1 MTSKEKQV
9 ELDRHRVLLN
19 ATLNYLMEHYTG
31 FMVFDE
37 SDYAMDHYV
46 QEKNQSEKYYRE
58 RRLERLKAKLNTLTH
73 SLRLNKDV
81 GFRKYLEQETGYTV
95 DLFWDLR
102 SQVNEILQKGEITL
116 SNQINDVEFMISL
129 AEIYPD
135 ELLNIKELSII
146 LKRFKDSLPPPVKLL
161 TRAEYQRVLDSDSSL
176 EKLTYINGKRVTDD
190 AYEKLM
196 KAHGLRHQAL
206 SPNQLNYAYLYSTGK
221 ANCELTYVVIGLSS
235 GSGTI
240 YLTKGNTLPMNI
252 YWEDDHTL
260 VIDTSKD
267 YEVWEQFHK
276 ITTRETVINIK
287 YEELGQIK

>member
-9 ELDRHRVLLN
+9 ELDRHRILLN

-58 RRLERLKAKLNTLTH
+58 RRLDRLKAKLNTLTH
-73 SLRLNKDV
+73 SLCLNRDV

-116 SNQINDVEFMISL
+116 LNQINDVEFMISL

-161 TRAEYQRVLDSDSSL
+161 TRAEYQRVLDSDGSL

-196 KAHGLRHQAL
+196 KAHGLRHKAL
-206 SPNQLNYAYLYSTGK
+206 SPNQLNYAYLYSAGK

-240 YLTKGNTLPMNI
+240 YLTKGDTLPMNI

-276 ITTRETVINIK
+276 ITTRETVINVK